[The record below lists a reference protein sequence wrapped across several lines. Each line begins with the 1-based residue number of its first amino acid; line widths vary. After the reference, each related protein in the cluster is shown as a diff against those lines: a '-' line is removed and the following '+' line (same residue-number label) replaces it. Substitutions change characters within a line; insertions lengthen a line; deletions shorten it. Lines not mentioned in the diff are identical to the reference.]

1 MSKSLY
7 QKQDYSRLLTKELFI
22 GGLEPEPYRNEWR
35 RDYARLIH
43 SPSFRRLQGKTQLF
57 PGVESDFFRNRLT
70 HSLEVAQIAKSIAI
84 RLNYNYTKDGNKR
97 TSKKGV
103 AGGLGI
109 SLDLVEF
116 AGLAHD
122 LGHPPFGH
130 QGEEAL
136 DECMLNHG
144 GFEGN
149 AQTIRILTRIEK
161 KFRIE
166 NFGFDSKGKDK
177 RIGLNL
183 CYRTLASILKYD
195 NIIPYYKTERKQH
208 AKSLGKNEPSPVK
221 GYYKCDS
228 EIVDAIKK
236 NVLSA
241 KTTKNIK
248 FKSIECYIMDIADDI
263 AYSTYDLEDGFK
275 AGFISPL
282 DLLYPSPELLKSVCK
297 KVNQNLAKENINQTL
312 TEENIVDL
320 IRKNILDFE
329 ESDST
334 KNYSAKDKG
343 EHFLDFANSN
353 VDHQYRAS
361 QLIAKNG
368 SIRTGFTSSIVGRFI
383 RGVELEYNKTNPAL
397 SVAKL
402 TDETRILVEILK
414 TFTFMSQ
421 ITSPRLKIA
430 EYRGKE
436 IVTRIFTTLSTENG
450 YQLLPSDV
458 QDIYNVASKDYKMR
472 VICDFVAS
480 MTDKYA
486 IEFYGRLTSENPETI
501 FKPF

>member
-1 MSKSLY
+1 MSRALY
-7 QKQDYSRLLTKELFI
+7 YKQDYLRYLKIEQFS
-22 GGLEPEPYRNEWR
+22 GGLEKEPYRNDWR
-35 RDYARLIH
+35 RDYARLTH

-84 RLNYNYTKDGNKR
+84 RLNYNYSKNGKVR
-97 TSKKGV
+97 TSKNLKSE
-103 AGGLGI
+103 LGI

-136 DECMLNHG
+136 DECMLNYG

-161 KFRIE
+161 KFRTE
-166 NFGFDSKGKDK
+166 NFGFDLNGKDE
-177 RIGLNL
+177 RVGLNL

-195 NIIPYYKTERKQH
+195 NIIPYTKKDRNEH
-208 AKSLGKNEPSPVK
+208 LKSLGKKKLTPVK

-228 EIVDAIKK
+228 EIVDEIKK
-236 NVLSA
+236 NVISK
-241 KTTKNIK
+241 KTSKKVK
-248 FKSIECYIMDIADDI
+248 FKTIECYIMDIADDI
-263 AYSTYDLEDGFK
+263 AYSTYDLEDAFK

-282 DLLYPSPELLKSVCK
+282 DLIYPSPELLSSVCD
-297 KVNQNLAKENINQTL
+297 KVNQSLLKENVSQTL
-312 TEENIVDL
+312 SENSIVDL
-320 IRKNILDFE
+320 IRKYILDFE
-329 ESDST
+329 ESDVT
-334 KNYSAKDKG
+334 KNFSNKDKG
-343 EHFLDFANSN
+343 DYFLDFANSN
-353 VDHQYRAS
+353 VSHQYRAA
-361 QLIAKNG
+361 QLIAENG

-383 RGVELEYNKTNPAL
+383 RGVELKYNEENPAL
-397 SVAKL
+397 SIAKL
-402 TDETRILVEILK
+402 NDETRILVEILK
-414 TFTFMSQ
+414 TFTYMSQ

-430 EYRGKE
+430 EFRGKE
-436 IVTRIFTTLSTENG
+436 IVTRIFSTLSNGNG
-450 YQLLPSDV
+450 YLLLPSDI
-458 QDIYNVASKDYKMR
+458 QDIYNVAHKDYKMR
-472 VICDFVAS
+472 IICDFVAS